1 MPKIA
6 VIGEGVID
14 RFVTPDSH
22 IDVIGGSG
30 LNTAVAMKRAGAD
43 AVWFTRLAN
52 DSNGLA
58 ISQYAKSEGVLANSP
73 IYGDEAAS
81 LVEVTLKADGQP
93 NYRFALEGAVD
104 WAWDAT
110 ELSGLA
116 QSFDV
121 IQISSL
127 SAVLDPGAALILST
141 IQALRNNSNPP
152 LISYDPNARPSATK
166 DEKQANQ
173 MRTRIKSMVENSD
186 LVKVSDEDLTW
197 LNPDADPIETAKQWS
212 TLGPKLL
219 VLTRGAHGSKAF
231 SNGQEISSIASQ
243 SIEVK
248 DTVGAGDT
256 FMAWLV
262 AQIATEFN
270 CLIPTESN
278 HITSLLEKASRAA
291 AITCSREGCKP
302 PHANEVI

>member
-14 RFVTPDSH
+14 RFLTPVSH

-30 LNTAVAMKRAGAD
+30 LNTAVAMKRAEAD
-43 AVWFTRLAN
+43 VVWFTRLAN

-58 ISQYAKSEGVLANSP
+58 ISQYAKTEGVLADSP
-73 IYGDEAAS
+73 IHGDEPAS
-81 LVEVTLKADGQP
+81 LVEVTLKEDGQP
-93 NYRFALEGAVD
+93 NYTFALEGAVD
-104 WAWDAT
+104 WAWSAT

-127 SAVLDPGAALILST
+127 SAVLDPGADLILST
-141 IQALRNNSNPP
+141 IQALRNNLNPP
-152 LISYDPNARPSATK
+152 LISYDPNARPSAAK
-166 DEKQANQ
+166 DEEQASQ

-197 LNPDADPIETAKQWS
+197 LNPDHDPIETAKHWS

-231 SNGQEISSIASQ
+231 SNGQEIASIESE

-270 CLIPTESN
+270 CLIPAESN

-302 PHANEVI
+302 PYANEVI